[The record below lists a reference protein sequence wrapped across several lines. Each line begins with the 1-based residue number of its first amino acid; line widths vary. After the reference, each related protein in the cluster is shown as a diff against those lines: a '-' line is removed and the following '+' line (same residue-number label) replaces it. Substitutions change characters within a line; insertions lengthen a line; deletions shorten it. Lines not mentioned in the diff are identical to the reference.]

1 MDEKHSSVNQKTN
14 RTLITKVAAG
24 VCVVIALALGLG
36 LGLGLGLK
44 KKNSLTLNIPYLKPP
59 VQSATPSGFKTRRML
74 RDDVSRTLT
83 PITSSDA
90 LNTIKSRLFS
100 EGPGDFTYR
109 LGMVD
114 TRFQEIKKR
123 TEESETPKVCL
134 KTTPSKFEP
143 SLPNDENFLMYLQC
157 YEKLSDQ
164 LSVYFGQKDDVFY
177 IAELQKSS
185 GNTPTIA
192 VLANVD
198 SAGNKVDVW
207 QIIVDDNQTPKKV
220 AVTHIQADKTESTMH
235 IVTAATSTGTGIGCG
250 LKFSS
255 TTSSLWF
262 FGFPADDNSGGMTC
276 PTTSDANYIASTVS
290 GDWQDYCVDPVTFL
304 SNSGAC
310 SSLNTNF
317 PLTIFTFNELGTTS
331 YANSAYDLIF
341 NPDMP
346 SGLVEFNKQE

>member
-1 MDEKHSSVNQKTN
+1 MDENHSSVNQKTN
-14 RTLITKVAAG
+14 RTLIIKVAAG

-36 LGLGLGLK
+36 LGLGLK
-44 KKNSLTLNIPYLKPP
+44 KKNSLILNIPYLQPP

-74 RDDVSRTLT
+74 RDDVSRILNNAIST
-83 PITSSDA
+83 SDA
-90 LNTIKSRLFS
+90 TNIIKIRLFDK
-100 EGPGDFTYR
+100 GPGDFTER

-143 SLPNDENFLMYLQC
+143 SLPNDEKFLMYLQC

-185 GNTPTIA
+185 GNAPTIA

-207 QIIVDDNQTPKKV
+207 QIIVEDNVTPKKV
-220 AVTHIQADKTESTMH
+220 AVTHIQADKTASTMH
-235 IVTAATSTGTGIGCG
+235 IVTAATSIGTGIGCG

-255 TTSSLWF
+255 STSSLWF
-262 FGFPADDNSGGMTC
+262 FGFPADDGVSGQSC
-276 PTTSDANYIASTVS
+276 PTSDDAAYIASTVM
-290 GDWQDYCVDPVTFL
+290 GDWVDYCVDPVTF
-304 SNSGAC
+304 SSKSTC
-310 SSLNTNF
+310 SSLSTNF
-317 PLTIFTFNELGTTS
+317 PLTIFTFNELGTSS
-331 YANSAYDLIF
+331 YADSAYDLIF
-341 NPDMP
+341 NNPDMP